1 MYLLHSTGGGGS
13 KRRADSLG
21 ILEEEV
27 DGRMIEDECASHQK
41 EEEEVGAGGVQT
53 MIIFNIII
61 KINITTLQLQLQLQH
76 YNLRKSSWITWACT
90 LPRNPQLLLLS
101 ATTMILP
108 HPRRH
113 MQGEQSGVKA
123 AADDPWG
130 LCVTSH
136 LIRLLLIF
144 PVHTLSFFLS
154 FLAYSILVPLW
165 APFGIHLV
173 FFS

>member
-1 MYLLHSTGGGGS
+1 MYLLQHGGGGS

-21 ILEEEV
+21 ILEEEA

-41 EEEEVGAGGVQT
+41 EEEEVGAGGVRT
-53 MIIFNIII
+53 MIIFNNNIII
-61 KINITTLQLQLQLQH
+61 KTNITTLQLQH

-101 ATTMILP
+101 ATTTISP
-108 HPRRH
+108 HLRRH

-130 LCVTSH
+130 LCRP
-136 LIRLLLIF
+136 LI
-144 PVHTLSFFLS
+144 
-154 FLAYSILVPLW
+154 
-165 APFGIHLV
+165 
-173 FFS
+173 